1 MKVQDIISEA
11 PIVDYEPL
19 GDFGRTGGFRHAV
32 DRALVTNPVSV
43 GKLYKF
49 FANTPFNFRI
59 FPVQMAGGGRWLE
72 TGQVNQEKLREIVG
86 DANAQRILSGH
97 DDESITVVFTNNLG
111 GNERVPFTAWMVA
124 HRIGHVLSKFWNP
137 MHSSW
142 ELTEKHFEQ
151 RIWQILKQV
160 YKIDVYS
167 TNERIRNQ
175 AMRSLVNSI
184 GTMRSARQNQLKRP
198 SEFMEEL
205 LAQYINSGQITFNDL
220 PRSLYQS
227 RQAWGHTIPLRFAQ
241 RDAYEKLNELL
252 HTLSSDMEYYFHNLL
267 SQAEGG
273 IFVM

>member
-1 MKVQDIISEA
+1 M
-11 PIVDYEPL
+11 DYEPL
-19 GDFGRTGGFRHAV
+19 GDFSRTGGFRHAV

-86 DANAQRILSGH
+86 DTNAQRILSGH

-111 GNERVPFTAWMVA
+111 GKERVPFTAWMVA

-151 RIWQILKQV
+151 RIWKILKQV

-167 TNERIRNQ
+167 TNELIRNQ

-184 GTMRSARQNQLKRP
+184 GTMRSARQNQINR
-198 SEFMEEL
+198 SEEHTSEL
-205 LAQYINSGQITFNDL
+205 
-220 PRSLYQS
+220 QS
-227 RQAWGHTIPLRFAQ
+227 H
-241 RDAYEKLNELL
+241 
-252 HTLSSDMEYYFHNLL
+252 
-267 SQAEGG
+267 
-273 IFVM
+273 